1 MGWLTDH
8 VSGTPLGYLVVLL
21 AAGGDVL
28 FPLIP
33 SETVVITGGVI
44 AADGGLH
51 IWLLVPAAVAGAML
65 GDLAS
70 YVLGRHLGERV
81 AQRLFRGD
89 VARVRLARFE
99 GAVRRRGA
107 LVIVLGR
114 FVPGGRSASTFASGT
129 VEMPLRRFLIAD
141 ACAATAWALYVALL
155 GYLGGATFQ
164 HSSWK
169 PVAGAFVVALLVSGG
184 VELWRRAMVR
194 RGRVVLGEPLPET
207 PEPRSAAGLR

>member
-44 AADGGLH
+44 AADGGMH

-164 HSSWK
+164 HNSWK